1 MEKKKREF
9 ALIFYISSR
18 TLELTFVSLVCLLK
32 IKFKIFIEIRIDLFK
47 LRIDVLARNLPEDNK
62 SFE

>member
-1 MEKKKREF
+1 VEKKKREF